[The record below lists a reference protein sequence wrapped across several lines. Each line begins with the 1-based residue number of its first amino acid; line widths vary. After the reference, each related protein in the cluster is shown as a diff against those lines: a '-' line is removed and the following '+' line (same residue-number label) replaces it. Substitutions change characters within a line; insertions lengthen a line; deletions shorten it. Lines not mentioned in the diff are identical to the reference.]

1 MSQSKLSRVET
12 AGQSIRGV
20 TALHRAPGQRARCP
34 PGNARTTG
42 AGTYSV
48 DVVSLITEGSST
60 DAKGRPYP
68 RRRMRPWLVLVVVLT
83 LICSA
88 LWIKALTTNDDDH
101 TPMACNSPS
110 PATDPKAAPQ
120 PLPGQRMSPS
130 LLAEVEPAPMA
141 ETKVRVLN
149 ANGQRGQA
157 AHVAAQLGD
166 LGFGSAPGDPY
177 GNDPIYAN
185 GDLECTGQ
193 IRFGESGHPVAAAVQ
208 LAVPCAELIED
219 KRTDDSVDLVLGALF
234 GGDLQPNND
243 AEEVLRS
250 LKNPMNGESPDID
263 PDMLEAARTARC

>member
-1 MSQSKLSRVET
+1 M
-12 AGQSIRGV
+12 
-20 TALHRAPGQRARCP
+20 
-34 PGNARTTG
+34 
-42 AGTYSV
+42 
-48 DVVSLITEGSST
+48 VSLITEGSST

-68 RRRMRPWLVLVVVLT
+68 RRRMRPWLILVVVLT
-83 LICSA
+83 LSCAA
-88 LWIKALTTNDDDH
+88 LWTSALTTKDDDY
-101 TPMACNSPS
+101 TPMACNAPS

-120 PLPGQRMSPS
+120 PLPGQRLSADS
-130 LLAEVEPAPMA
+130 LADVDPAPMA
-141 ETKVRVLN
+141 ETRVRVLN

-166 LGFGSAPGDPY
+166 LGFGSVPGDPY

-193 IRFGESGHPVAAAVQ
+193 IRFGESGRSVAAAVQ
-208 LAVPCAELIED
+208 LAVPCAELIAD
-219 KRTDDSVDLVLGALF
+219 KRTDNSVDLVLGSVF

-250 LKNPMNGESPDID
+250 LKNPVSGESPEID